1 MKLFAYSHTTAGIAR
16 LQRERQPTLAT
27 IEPVEVE
34 RVLARQPE
42 PVNNVVQMIPRTKV
56 QQIIADIAKKH
67 GLTYAD
73 LMRRTLARKIVAARD
88 EAMATVKA
96 AKPELSNS
104 QLGRMFTGM
113 KRPGVIAALRRHAK
127 RAGK

>member
-27 IEPVEVE
+27 IEPVEVK
-34 RVLARQPE
+34 RALVAS
-42 PVNNVVQMIPRTKV
+42 PVASNVVQMIPRTTS
-56 QQIIADIAKKH
+56 QTIIACIAHKH
-67 GLTYAD
+67 GLTYQD

-88 EAMATVKA
+88 EAMAAMKA
-96 AKPELSNS
+96 AKPELSNA

-113 KRPGVIAALRRHAK
+113 KRPGVIAALHRHAK